1 MTLYFYVYVGLS
13 LAILISKYRKFFG
26 IKKRQLFYILFGLFG
41 TAFFWLTGSFISL
54 YLTYYQKGI
63 LSLWSRYSIYAIFL
77 STFFFAYAIAR
88 YRFMDLKIVI
98 RRQAIN
104 LFLLTL
110 SLGIYT
116 FLVFWLEKILEK
128 NLNINPFLTIFV
140 SMVVVIFGFPLWK
153 NLIWKFSNK
162 FIPEKYNF
170 QKILS
175 DLKPQIT
182 ETAKLEE
189 LFKIIDLKLK
199 QILGIEKAYLFF
211 ISKNKIKQYPKET
224 KLEITSKISFLC
236 NYFKKEDK
244 ILVTQE
250 IPFILEEKP
259 LLLFKSQEAIN
270 LFQKI
275 KTQKT
280 QLKEIEKMLKEI
292 QIEIVIP
299 LKFDKKLLGI
309 LFLGPKIKGDIFTS
323 EELTFLEN
331 LKNNLSQAL
340 QNILLYQQ
348 AIERIKE

>member
-1 MTLYFYVYVGLS
+1 
-13 LAILISKYRKFFG
+13 
-26 IKKRQLFYILFGLFG
+26 
-41 TAFFWLTGSFISL
+41 
-54 YLTYYQKGI
+54 
-63 LSLWSRYSIYAIFL
+63 
-77 STFFFAYAIAR
+77 
-88 YRFMDLKIVI
+88 MDLKIVI

-110 SLGIYT
+110 SLGLYT
-116 FLVFWLEKILEK
+116 YLVFWLEKVLEK
-128 NLNINPFLTIFV
+128 IFNINPFLTVFSAI
-140 SMVVVIFGFPLWK
+140 VIIVFGFPFWK

-182 ETAKLEE
+182 EATKLEE
-189 LFKIIDLKLK
+189 LFKIIDSKLK
-199 QILGIEKAYLFF
+199 QILGIKKAYLFF
-211 ISKNKIKQYPKET
+211 TSKNKIRQYPKET
-224 KLEITSKISFLC
+224 KLEITSKISFLY
-236 NYFKKEDK
+236 NYFKEEDK

-259 LLLFKSQEAIN
+259 LSLFLLKSQEAFD

-275 KTQKT
+275 KIQKE
-280 QLKEIEKMLKEI
+280 QLKEIEKILKEI

-299 LKFDKKLLGI
+299 LKFEEKLLGM
-309 LFLGPKIKGDIFTS
+309 LVLGAKPRGSIFTS